1 MCWRKQLS
9 LAIIM
14 KLSLCQL
21 LRKIVRANAYL
32 LLYNTSAKSYGMVI
46 PHSSGAIKKRSRSIP
61 ARCDLDMFWHACVTS
76 FSLSQQIYQTD
87 DQIRVNRDAILKLM
101 HISVAWANT
110 ADNEPQSPTHI
121 VYGRF
126 PHVKCNYPDTDST
139 GQHVYY
145 QKTWR
150 IVVVN

>member
-1 MCWRKQLS
+1 
-9 LAIIM
+9 M

-61 ARCDLDMFWHACVTS
+61 PRCDLDMFWHACVTS

-87 DQIRVNRDAILKLM
+87 DQIRVNSDAHLKLM
-101 HISVAWANT
+101 HISVA
-110 ADNEPQSPTHI
+110 
-121 VYGRF
+121 
-126 PHVKCNYPDTDST
+126 
-139 GQHVYY
+139 
-145 QKTWR
+145 
-150 IVVVN
+150 